1 MTTKPGDTV
10 RICRGR
16 DGDDAPEI
24 SPPIWSVVR
33 VYHSSIRVRCMYSYA
48 TTRSWVRVRT
58 ADGGEPAVNVHSLA
72 AKSAA
77 FREALGIL
85 TT

>member
-1 MTTKPGDTV
+1 
-10 RICRGR
+10 
-16 DGDDAPEI
+16 
-24 SPPIWSVVR
+24 
-33 VYHSSIRVRCMYSYA
+33 MYSYA